1 MNKCSYF
8 YWRFMNMIKLTNKPA
23 NGSGLLAIFCDLD
36 PKDQKEFHPWLLN
49 EMFPAR
55 FKIGFY
61 SCASFEKLSG
71 DGQKFLTL
79 YEVDDIISLYD
90 RPYQKLRE
98 NRSPLDTKFHKS
110 FINPSRYILTLIPP
124 LLEKDHSGF
133 LDYVKITRETITGA
147 NVQKYHSNF
156 IAKINNLNLLPLRR
170 YITVEGEHDN
180 FTIIEADE
188 INKIID
194 LDINNKISSSNN
206 QIDALYKLEIQLL

>member
-1 MNKCSYF
+1 
-8 YWRFMNMIKLTNKPA
+8 MIKLTNKPA

-55 FKIGFY
+55 LKIGFN

-71 DGQKFLTL
+71 NGQKFLTL

-98 NRSPLDTKFHKS
+98 NRSPLDTKFHES
-110 FINPSRYILTLIPP
+110 FINPSRYILTLIAP
-124 LLEKDHSGF
+124 LIEKDHSGF

-156 IAKINNLNLLPLRR
+156 ITKINNLNLLPLRR

-180 FTIIEADE
+180 FTIIEAEE

-194 LDINNKISSSNN
+194 LDIDNKISSSNN
-206 QIDALYKLEIQLL
+206 QIDALYKRKIQLL

>member
-1 MNKCSYF
+1 
-8 YWRFMNMIKLTNKPA
+8 MIKLTNKPA

-55 FKIGFY
+55 LKIGFN

-71 DGQKFLTL
+71 NGQKFLTL

-98 NRSPLDTKFHKS
+98 NRSPLDTKFHES

-133 LDYVKITRETITGA
+133 LDYIKITRETITGA

-206 QIDALYKLEIQLL
+206 QIDALYKREIQLL

>member
-1 MNKCSYF
+1 
-8 YWRFMNMIKLTNKPA
+8 MNMIKLTNKPA

-55 FKIGFY
+55 LKIGFN
-61 SCASFEKLSG
+61 SCASFEKISG
-71 DGQKFLTL
+71 NGQKFLTL
-79 YEVDDIISLYD
+79 YEVDNIVYLYD

-124 LLEKDHSGF
+124 LIEKDNSGF

-156 IAKINNLNLLPLRR
+156 ITKINNLNLLPLRR
-170 YITVEGEHDN
+170 YVTVEGEHDN
-180 FTIIEADE
+180 FTIIEAEE

-194 LDINNKISSSNN
+194 LDIDNKISSSNN
-206 QIDALYKLEIQLL
+206 QIDALYKREIQLL

>member
-1 MNKCSYF
+1 
-8 YWRFMNMIKLTNKPA
+8 MNMIKLTNKPA

-55 FKIGFY
+55 LKIGFN
-61 SCASFEKLSG
+61 SCASFEKISG

-79 YEVDDIISLYD
+79 YEVDNIVSLYD

-110 FINPSRYILTLIPP
+110 FINPSRYILTLIAP
-124 LLEKDHSGF
+124 LIEKDHSGF

-147 NVQKYHSNF
+147 NVQQYHSNF
-156 IAKINNLNLLPLRR
+156 ITKINNLNLLPLRR

-180 FTIIEADE
+180 FTIIEAEE

-194 LDINNKISSSNN
+194 LDIDNKISFSNN
-206 QIDALYKLEIQLL
+206 QIDALYKRKIQLL

>member
-1 MNKCSYF
+1 M
-8 YWRFMNMIKLTNKPA
+8 MKLTNKPA

-36 PKDQKEFHPWLLN
+36 PKDQKEFYPWLVN

-55 FKIGFY
+55 LKIGFN
-61 SCASFEKLSG
+61 SCASFEKISG

-79 YEVDDIISLYD
+79 YEVDDIVSLYG

-98 NRSPLDTKFHKS
+98 NRSPLDTKFHES

-124 LLEKDHSGF
+124 SIEKDHSGF

-156 IAKINNLNLLPLRR
+156 ITKINNLNLLPLRR
-170 YITVEGEHDN
+170 YITVEGEHHN
-180 FTIIEADE
+180 FTIIEAKE

-194 LDINNKISSSNN
+194 QDIGDKISSSKS
-206 QIDALYKLEIQLL
+206 QIDALYKREIQQL

>member
-1 MNKCSYF
+1 
-8 YWRFMNMIKLTNKPA
+8 MIKLTNKPA

-55 FKIGFY
+55 LKIGFN
-61 SCASFEKLSG
+61 SCASFEKISG
-71 DGQKFLTL
+71 NGQKFLTL
-79 YEVDDIISLYD
+79 YEVDNIVSLYD

-98 NRSPLDTKFHKS
+98 NRSPLDTKFHES

-124 LLEKDHSGF
+124 LIEKDHSGF

-156 IAKINNLNLLPLRR
+156 ITKINNLNLLPLRR
-170 YITVEGEHDN
+170 YITVEGEHHN
-180 FTIIEADE
+180 FTIIEAEE

-194 LDINNKISSSNN
+194 LDIDNKISSSNN
-206 QIDALYKLEIQLL
+206 QIDALYKRKIQLL

>member
-1 MNKCSYF
+1 
-8 YWRFMNMIKLTNKPA
+8 MIKLTNKPA

-55 FKIGFY
+55 LKIGFN

-71 DGQKFLTL
+71 NGQKFLTL

-98 NRSPLDTKFHKS
+98 NRSPLDTKFHES

-133 LDYVKITRETITGA
+133 LDYIKITRETITGT

-180 FTIIEADE
+180 FTIIEAEE

-194 LDINNKISSSNN
+194 LDIDNKISSSNN
-206 QIDALYKLEIQLL
+206 QIDALYKREIQLL

>member
-1 MNKCSYF
+1 ML
-8 YWRFMNMIKLTNKPA
+8 KLTNKPA

-55 FKIGFY
+55 LKIGFN
-61 SCASFEKLSG
+61 SCASFEKISG
-71 DGQKFLTL
+71 NGQKFLTL
-79 YEVDDIISLYD
+79 YEVDNIVSLYD

-98 NRSPLDTKFHKS
+98 NRSPLDTKFHES
-110 FINPSRYILTLIPP
+110 FINPSRYILTLIAP
-124 LLEKDHSGF
+124 LIEKDHSGF

-156 IAKINNLNLLPLRR
+156 ITKINNLNLLPLRR

-206 QIDALYKLEIQLL
+206 QIDALYKREIQLL

>member
-1 MNKCSYF
+1 
-8 YWRFMNMIKLTNKPA
+8 MIKLTNKPA

-55 FKIGFY
+55 LKIGFN

-206 QIDALYKLEIQLL
+206 QIDALYKREIQLL

>member
-1 MNKCSYF
+1 
-8 YWRFMNMIKLTNKPA
+8 MIKLTNKPA

-55 FKIGFY
+55 LKIGFN
-61 SCASFEKLSG
+61 SCASFEKISG

-79 YEVDDIISLYD
+79 YEVDNIVSLYD

-124 LLEKDHSGF
+124 LIEKDHSGF

-156 IAKINNLNLLPLRR
+156 ITKINNLNLLPLRR
-170 YITVEGEHDN
+170 YVTVEGEHDN
-180 FTIIEADE
+180 FTIIEAEE

-194 LDINNKISSSNN
+194 LDIDNKISSSNN
-206 QIDALYKLEIQLL
+206 QIDALYKRKIQLL

>member
-1 MNKCSYF
+1 
-8 YWRFMNMIKLTNKPA
+8 MIKLTNKPA

-55 FKIGFY
+55 LKIGFN
-61 SCASFEKLSG
+61 SCASFEKISG
-71 DGQKFLTL
+71 NGQKFLTL
-79 YEVDDIISLYD
+79 YEVDNIVSLYD

-98 NRSPLDTKFHKS
+98 NRSPLDTKFHES
-110 FINPSRYILTLIPP
+110 FINPSRYILTLIAP
-124 LLEKDHSGF
+124 LIEKDHSGF

-156 IAKINNLNLLPLRR
+156 ITKINNLNLLPLRR

-180 FTIIEADE
+180 FTIIEAEE

-194 LDINNKISSSNN
+194 LDIDNKISSSNN
-206 QIDALYKLEIQLL
+206 QIDALYKRKIQLL

>member
-1 MNKCSYF
+1 
-8 YWRFMNMIKLTNKPA
+8 MIKLTNKPA

-55 FKIGFY
+55 LKIGFN

-71 DGQKFLTL
+71 NGQKFLTL

-98 NRSPLDTKFHKS
+98 NRSPLDTKFHES

-133 LDYVKITRETITGA
+133 LDYIKITRETITGA

-180 FTIIEADE
+180 FTIIEAEE

-194 LDINNKISSSNN
+194 LDIDNKISSSNN
-206 QIDALYKLEIQLL
+206 QIDALYKREIQLL

>member
-1 MNKCSYF
+1 
-8 YWRFMNMIKLTNKPA
+8 MIKLTNKPA

-55 FKIGFY
+55 LKIGFN
-61 SCASFEKLSG
+61 SCASFEKISG

-79 YEVDDIISLYD
+79 YEVDNILSLYD

-98 NRSPLDTKFHKS
+98 NRSPLDTKFHES
-110 FINPSRYILTLIPP
+110 FINPSRYILTLIAP
-124 LLEKDHSGF
+124 LIEKDHSGF

-156 IAKINNLNLLPLRR
+156 ITKINNLNLLPLRR

-180 FTIIEADE
+180 FTIIEAEE

-194 LDINNKISSSNN
+194 LDIDNKISSSNN
-206 QIDALYKLEIQLL
+206 QIDALYKRKIQLL

>member
-1 MNKCSYF
+1 
-8 YWRFMNMIKLTNKPA
+8 MIKLTNKPA

-55 FKIGFY
+55 LKIGFN
-61 SCASFEKLSG
+61 SCASFEKISG
-71 DGQKFLTL
+71 NGQKFLTL
-79 YEVDDIISLYD
+79 YEVDNIVSLYD

-98 NRSPLDTKFHKS
+98 NRSPLDTKFHES
-110 FINPSRYILTLIPP
+110 FINPSRYILTLIAP
-124 LLEKDHSGF
+124 LIEKDHSGF

-156 IAKINNLNLLPLRR
+156 ITKINNLNLLPLRR

-180 FTIIEADE
+180 FTIIEAEE

-194 LDINNKISSSNN
+194 LDIDNKISSSNN
-206 QIDALYKLEIQLL
+206 QIDALYKRDIQLL

>member
-1 MNKCSYF
+1 
-8 YWRFMNMIKLTNKPA
+8 MNMIKLTNKPA

-55 FKIGFY
+55 LKIGFN
-61 SCASFEKLSG
+61 SCASFEKISG
-71 DGQKFLTL
+71 NGQKFLTL
-79 YEVDDIISLYD
+79 YEVDNIVSLYD

-98 NRSPLDTKFHKS
+98 NRSPLDTKFHES
-110 FINPSRYILTLIPP
+110 FINPSRYILTLIAP
-124 LLEKDHSGF
+124 LIEKDHSGF

-156 IAKINNLNLLPLRR
+156 ITKINNLNLLPLRR

-180 FTIIEADE
+180 FTIIEAEE

-194 LDINNKISSSNN
+194 LDIDNKISSSNN
-206 QIDALYKLEIQLL
+206 QIDALYKREIQLL

>member
-1 MNKCSYF
+1 
-8 YWRFMNMIKLTNKPA
+8 MIKLTNKPA

-55 FKIGFY
+55 LKIGFN

-90 RPYQKLRE
+90 RSYQKLRE
-98 NRSPLDTKFHKS
+98 NRSPLDTKFHES

-147 NVQKYHSNF
+147 NIQKYHSNF

-170 YITVEGEHDN
+170 YLTVEGEHDN
-180 FTIIEADE
+180 FTIIEAEE

-194 LDINNKISSSNN
+194 LDIDNKISSSNN
-206 QIDALYKLEIQLL
+206 KIDAIYKREIQLL

>member
-1 MNKCSYF
+1 
-8 YWRFMNMIKLTNKPA
+8 MIKLTNKPA

-55 FKIGFY
+55 LKIGFN
-61 SCASFEKLSG
+61 SCASFEKISG

-79 YEVDDIISLYD
+79 YEVDNIVPLYD

-98 NRSPLDTKFHKS
+98 NRSPLDTKFHES
-110 FINPSRYILTLIPP
+110 FMNPSRYILTLIPP
-124 LLEKDHSGF
+124 LIEKDHSGF
-133 LDYVKITRETITGA
+133 LDYVKITRENIARTDI
-147 NVQKYHSNF
+147 QKYHSNF
-156 IAKINNLNLLPLRR
+156 ITKINNLDLLPLRR

-180 FTIIEADE
+180 FTIIEAEE

-194 LDINNKISSSNN
+194 QDIEDKISSSKN
-206 QIDALYKLEIQLL
+206 QIDALYKREIQLL

>member
-1 MNKCSYF
+1 
-8 YWRFMNMIKLTNKPA
+8 MIKLTNKPA

-55 FKIGFY
+55 LKIGFN
-61 SCASFEKLSG
+61 SCASFEKISG

-79 YEVDDIISLYD
+79 YEVDNIVSLYD

-98 NRSPLDTKFHKS
+98 NRSPLDTKFHES
-110 FINPSRYILTLIPP
+110 FINPSRYILTLIAP
-124 LLEKDHSGF
+124 LIEKDHSGF

-147 NVQKYHSNF
+147 NVQQYHSNF
-156 IAKINNLNLLPLRR
+156 ITKINNLNLLPLRR

-180 FTIIEADE
+180 FTIIEAEE

-194 LDINNKISSSNN
+194 LDIDNKISFSNN
-206 QIDALYKLEIQLL
+206 QIDALYKRKIQLL

>member
-1 MNKCSYF
+1 
-8 YWRFMNMIKLTNKPA
+8 MIKLTNKPA

-55 FKIGFY
+55 LKIGFN
-61 SCASFEKLSG
+61 SCASFEKISG
-71 DGQKFLTL
+71 NGQKFLTL
-79 YEVDDIISLYD
+79 YEVDNIVSLYD

-98 NRSPLDTKFHKS
+98 NRSPLDTKFHES
-110 FINPSRYILTLIPP
+110 FINPSRYILTLIAP
-124 LLEKDHSGF
+124 LIEKDHSGF
-133 LDYVKITRETITGA
+133 LDYVKIKRETITGA

-156 IAKINNLNLLPLRR
+156 ITKINNLNLLPLRR

-180 FTIIEADE
+180 FTIIEAEE

-194 LDINNKISSSNN
+194 LDIDNKISSSNN
-206 QIDALYKLEIQLL
+206 QIDALYKRKIQLL

>member
-1 MNKCSYF
+1 
-8 YWRFMNMIKLTNKPA
+8 MIKLTNKPA

-55 FKIGFY
+55 LKIGFN
-61 SCASFEKLSG
+61 SCASFEKISG

-79 YEVDDIISLYD
+79 YEVDNIVSLYD

-98 NRSPLDTKFHKS
+98 NRSPLDTKFHES

-124 LLEKDHSGF
+124 LMEKDHSGF

-147 NVQKYHSNF
+147 NIQKYHSNF

-170 YITVEGEHDN
+170 YLTVEGEHDN
-180 FTIIEADE
+180 FTIIEAEE

-194 LDINNKISSSNN
+194 LDIDNKISSSNN
-206 QIDALYKLEIQLL
+206 QIDALYKREIQLL

>member
-1 MNKCSYF
+1 
-8 YWRFMNMIKLTNKPA
+8 MIKLTNKPA

-55 FKIGFY
+55 LKIGFN

-98 NRSPLDTKFHKS
+98 NRSPLDTKFHES
-110 FINPSRYILTLIPP
+110 FMNPSRYILTLIPP
-124 LLEKDHSGF
+124 LIEKDHSGF
-133 LDYVKITRETITGA
+133 LDYVKITRENITGA
-147 NVQKYHSNF
+147 DVQKYHSNF
-156 IAKINNLNLLPLRR
+156 ITNINNLGLLPLRR

-206 QIDALYKLEIQLL
+206 QIDALYKREIQLL

>member
-1 MNKCSYF
+1 
-8 YWRFMNMIKLTNKPA
+8 MIKLTNKPA

-36 PKDQKEFHPWLLN
+36 PKEQIEFHPWLLN

-55 FKIGFY
+55 LKIGFN
-61 SCASFEKLSG
+61 SCASFEKISG

-79 YEVDDIISLYD
+79 YEVDNIVSLYD

-98 NRSPLDTKFHKS
+98 NRSPLDTKFHES

-124 LLEKDHSGF
+124 LIEKDHSGF

-156 IAKINNLNLLPLRR
+156 ITKINNLNLFPLRR
-170 YITVEGEHDN
+170 YLTVEGEHDN
-180 FTIIEADE
+180 FTIIEAEE

-194 LDINNKISSSNN
+194 LDIDNKISFSNN
-206 QIDALYKLEIQLL
+206 QIDALYKREIQLL

>member
-1 MNKCSYF
+1 
-8 YWRFMNMIKLTNKPA
+8 MIKLTNKPA

-55 FKIGFY
+55 LKIGFN
-61 SCASFEKLSG
+61 SCASFEKISG
-71 DGQKFLTL
+71 NGQKFLTL
-79 YEVDDIISLYD
+79 YEVDNIVSLYD

-98 NRSPLDTKFHKS
+98 NRSPLDTKFHES
-110 FINPSRYILTLIPP
+110 FINPSRYILTLIAP
-124 LLEKDHSGF
+124 LIEKDHSGF

-156 IAKINNLNLLPLRR
+156 ITKINNLNLLPLRR

-180 FTIIEADE
+180 FTIIEAEE

-194 LDINNKISSSNN
+194 LDIDNKISFSNN
-206 QIDALYKLEIQLL
+206 QIDALYKRKIQLL

>member
-1 MNKCSYF
+1 
-8 YWRFMNMIKLTNKPA
+8 MIKLTNKPA

-55 FKIGFY
+55 LKIGFN
-61 SCASFEKLSG
+61 SCASFEKISG

-79 YEVDDIISLYD
+79 YEVDNIVSLYD

-98 NRSPLDTKFHKS
+98 NRSPLDTKFHES

-124 LLEKDHSGF
+124 LMEKDHSGF

-180 FTIIEADE
+180 FTIIEAEE

-194 LDINNKISSSNN
+194 LDIDNKISSSNN
-206 QIDALYKLEIQLL
+206 QIDALYKREIQLL

>member
-1 MNKCSYF
+1 
-8 YWRFMNMIKLTNKPA
+8 MIKLTNKPA

-55 FKIGFY
+55 LKIGFN
-61 SCASFEKLSG
+61 SCASFEKISG
-71 DGQKFLTL
+71 NGQKFLTL
-79 YEVDDIISLYD
+79 YEVDNIVSLYD

-98 NRSPLDTKFHKS
+98 NRSPLDTKFHES
-110 FINPSRYILTLIPP
+110 FINPSRYILTLIAP
-124 LLEKDHSGF
+124 LIEKDHSGF

-156 IAKINNLNLLPLRR
+156 ITKINNLNLLPLRR
-170 YITVEGEHDN
+170 YITVEGEHHN
-180 FTIIEADE
+180 FTIIEAEE

-194 LDINNKISSSNN
+194 LDIDNKISSSNN
-206 QIDALYKLEIQLL
+206 QIDALYKRKIQLL

>member
-1 MNKCSYF
+1 
-8 YWRFMNMIKLTNKPA
+8 MIKLTNKPA

-55 FKIGFY
+55 LKIGFN

-98 NRSPLDTKFHKS
+98 NRSPLDTTFHES

-156 IAKINNLNLLPLRR
+156 ITKINNLNLLPLRR

-206 QIDALYKLEIQLL
+206 QIDALYKREIQLL